1 MNRICSRCKKELAKP
16 GRYLC
21 PACEKQY
28 YQEYRDRNRDKINA
42 YQNARRDAIRRGKGQ
57 PVDGRR
63 SWQGMDPRDEMDGY
77 IQIARYI
84 IKSQIRHYKSTL
96 RKYAR
101 GKVEEADVLAI
112 ERELCSLYYAILT
125 LHAVDLPALCR
136 SMREEIGVNL
146 DSDKKEVKV

>member
-16 GRYLC
+16 GGYRC
-21 PACEKQY
+21 RACEKQY
-28 YQEYRDRNRDKINA
+28 YREYRARNRDKINA
-42 YQNARRDAIRRGKGQ
+42 YQNARRDAIRHGNGQ

-96 RKYAR
+96 RKYAC
-101 GKVEEADVLAI
+101 GKAEEADVLAI
-112 ERELCSLYYAILT
+112 ERELCSPYYAILT
-125 LHAVDLPALCR
+125 LHAVDLPALCKQ
-136 SMREEIGVNL
+136 MRREAGV
-146 DSDKKEVKV
+146 D

>member
-1 MNRICSRCKKELAKP
+1 MNRICSRCKKKLAKP

-21 PACEKQY
+21 QACEKQY
-28 YQEYRDRNRDKINA
+28 CQEWRDRNRDKINER
-42 YQNARRDAIRRGKGQ
+42 QRARRDAIRRGKGQ

-84 IKSQIRHYKSTL
+84 IKSQIRHYKSAL
-96 RKYAR
+96 REYAR

-112 ERELCSLYYAILT
+112 ERELCSPYYAILT
-125 LHAVDLPALCR
+125 LHAVDLPALCKE
-136 SMREEIGVNL
+136 MRREAGV
-146 DSDKKEVKV
+146 D